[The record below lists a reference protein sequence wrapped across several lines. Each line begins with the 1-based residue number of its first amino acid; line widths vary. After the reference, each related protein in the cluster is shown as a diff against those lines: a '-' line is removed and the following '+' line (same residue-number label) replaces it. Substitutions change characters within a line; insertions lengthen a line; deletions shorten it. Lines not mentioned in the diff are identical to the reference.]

1 MDNGDG
7 IAGKG
12 ELLSVRFAKS
22 VVPEQAGTHLPP
34 HDWIA
39 KGEMSNRG
47 TCLSSTRL
55 RGDDEGNYDRFGWLV
70 DRLLSANASGKAAH
84 QLSSKGIGDGLCV
97 TGDSRGNITPEKL

>member
-55 RGDDEGNYDRFGWLV
+55 RGDDEGNYGSCPNAWCRFAGV
-70 DRLLSANASGKAAH
+70 AMAISG
-84 QLSSKGIGDGLCV
+84 
-97 TGDSRGNITPEKL
+97 